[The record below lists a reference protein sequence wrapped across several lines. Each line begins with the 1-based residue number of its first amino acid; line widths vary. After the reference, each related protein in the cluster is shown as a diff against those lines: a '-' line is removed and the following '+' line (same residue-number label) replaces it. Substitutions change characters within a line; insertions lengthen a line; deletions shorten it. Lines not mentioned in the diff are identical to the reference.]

1 MISSI
6 ELIKFFNTKKDD
18 ECTFHPKINKSSRPF
33 SLEKDNKNPPRCVET
48 VKNSTKNKEFNNE
61 KSKKIISSN
70 INLKIDNNFSVRE
83 ASHKVSKDQYIS
95 NEKESRNCNK
105 FNSKLNLG
113 FIKSS
118 LRNELHS
125 IKFNDEYNF

>member
-1 MISSI
+1 MSTCSHANYFLLFFSI
-6 ELIKFFNTKKDD
+6 LYHVI
-18 ECTFHPKINKSSRPF
+18 
-33 SLEKDNKNPPRCVET
+33 
-48 VKNSTKNKEFNNE
+48 KNSTKNKEFNDE